1 MAATSESLRQVPDPR
16 FVSDRADDADL
27 EAEVAQRAAHV
38 ALDVH
43 QLALHEL
50 AAGQQHPLFLGN
62 QRLHMHRLEQADAHH
77 LRYSACIVAVRLVDL
92 LGLQQR
98 LHVPRFHT
106 HDRQVCL
113 RQPVTSHCDSGPAS
127 IPILT

>member
-1 MAATSESLRQVPDPR
+1 MTCGHATCTAAVEPFLQRKSVPSTHMR
-16 FVSDRADDADL
+16 CRITDADL
-27 EAEVAQRAAHV
+27 EAEVAQCAAHV

-50 AAGQQHPLFLGN
+50 AASQQHPLFLGN

-113 RQPVTSHCDSGPAS
+113 RQATHEP
-127 IPILT
+127 LE